1 MKPAVKFS
9 KQAVESKLQVPL
21 LFNWTLLLLLILTPL
36 SSSALYLHETE
47 NSYFNLTALG
57 RVYALYHDNPEGTL
71 LYSDSTTSGLAGI
84 ARLIGQGETAHG
96 LRYDFNLYQTAIPQK
111 MAAAASSVT
120 SIERSDLFEWS
131 FHDSDYQHLT
141 IDQFYFSWSSEKTSL
156 RIGRQPINLAS
167 NYYFTPNDL
176 FAPFSAQTFYRTY
189 KAGVDGLR
197 IDHSLGEFSQLS
209 FISVLGYQTDPASD
223 SGWSNGI
230 EATRGSHLIRY
241 TASRYG
247 LEWSLFSG
255 QLKGEIITG
264 GGFQG
269 ELTNYI
275 GMRSEIQH
283 YQQSGQTQSYIKAAF
298 GLDRRWDNTI
308 HLRGEAFYN
317 GTGHD
322 QVSEYV
328 AGNTYLA
335 VRYFSAGLSYEF
347 TPLFN
352 GDLLLLKNIDDHS
365 SLIALNGLYSLG
377 DESEV
382 NFGLSMPFGK
392 EPTLSSIQSEFG
404 TAPVAISLEIR
415 SYF

>member
-1 MKPAVKFS
+1 MKPAAKVN
-9 KQAVESKLQVPL
+9 KQAVERCLREPM
-21 LFNWTLLLLLILTPL
+21 LFNWILLLFLILTPL
-36 SSSALYLHETE
+36 PSSALYLHETE
-47 NSYFNLTALG
+47 NSYLNVTALG

-71 LYSDSTTSGLAGI
+71 LYDDSTTSGLAGI
-84 ARLIGQGETAHG
+84 ARLIGQGETASG
-96 LRYDFNLYQTAIPQK
+96 LRYDFNIYQTVIPQK

-131 FHDSDYQHLT
+131 FHDSDYQHLA
-141 IDQFYFSWSSEKTSL
+141 IDQLYLGWNSAKTSL
-156 RIGRQPINLAS
+156 RIGRQPINLAT

-189 KAGVDGLR
+189 KAGVDGIR
-197 IDHSLGEFSQLS
+197 VDHSLNDFSQFT
-209 FISVLGYQTDPASD
+209 FISVLGYQTDTGSD
-223 SGWSNGI
+223 SGWSNSI
-230 EATRGSHLIRY
+230 DTDRSSHLIRY

-247 LEWSLFSG
+247 LEWNLFTG
-255 QLKGEIITG
+255 QLKGEAITG

-283 YQQSGQTQSYIKAAF
+283 YQQPGQTEAHIKAAF

-308 HLRGEAFYN
+308 HLRGEVFYN
-317 GTGHD
+317 GSGHD
-322 QVSEYV
+322 QVSQYV
-328 AGNTYLA
+328 AGNNYLA
-335 VRYFSAGLSYEF
+335 VRYFTVGMSYEF

-352 GDLLLLKNIDDHS
+352 GDLLLLNNIDDDS

-377 DESEV
+377 DESEL
-382 NFGLSMPFGK
+382 NLGIAIPFGK
-392 EPTLSSIQSEFG
+392 DPTLTTIHSEYG
-404 TAPVAISLEIR
+404 SAPIAISMEIR